1 MKQYMIFQLLSI
13 TSKVLLWAVFPMRY
27 DKSGATESLV
37 QHEMYISSET
47 GGVLVYFWCKDVA
60 IELDRV
66 VSAGEKIL
74 R

>member
-1 MKQYMIFQLLSI
+1 
-13 TSKVLLWAVFPMRY
+13 MRY

-47 GGVLVYFWCKDVA
+47 DGVLVYFWCKDVA